1 VATFGFLFILLAIG
15 LAAGVLLVVGLVIA
29 SLLRRGKRAP
39 VPSLIQGAP
48 AGNPPA
54 AAASAPVAAP
64 SIVALSPEAALEA
77 IRRPGEI
84 LVVNHWATWCEP
96 CVEELPYLG
105 RLARELAGRVRFV
118 GISWDRF
125 SDDDGADAVRT
136 RVDDA
141 RQRAGAAFES
151 WIAPPDS
158 AAFLAAA
165 QLADARIP
173 QTAVLTRRGAVA
185 WNHLGEITSDADRRA
200 LEGAIAAALSEP
212 I

>member
-1 VATFGFLFILLAIG
+1 MA
-15 LAAGVLLVVGLVIA
+15 VGLVLA
-29 SLLRRGKRAP
+29 SLLGRRKRAP
-39 VPSLIQGAP
+39 VPSLIQRAP
-48 AGNPPA
+48 AGDPPTA
-54 AAASAPVAAP
+54 VAVAPIPAP
-64 SIVALSPEAALEA
+64 SIVALNHGAVLEA

-105 RLARELAGRVRFV
+105 RLAQELAGRVRFV

-125 SDDDGADAVRT
+125 SDDDGADAVRS
-136 RVDDA
+136 RVDEA
-141 RQRAGAAFES
+141 RRLAGAAFES

-158 AAFLAAA
+158 AGFLAAA

-185 WNHLGEITSDADRRA
+185 WNHLGEITSDGDRRA

-212 I
+212 L